1 MSKDIFFWT
10 ALIFVL
16 LSGYLGYKKRK
27 AEAIFTAGIA
37 GGLALAFGLYERIPW
52 IISFLFGFIATVT
65 FEWYR
70 KR

>member
-1 MSKDIFFWT
+1 MNKDSFFWI
-10 ALIFVL
+10 ALIFIF

-27 AEAIFTAGIA
+27 IEAIFTAGIA
-37 GGLALAFGLYERIPW
+37 GGSALAFGLYERIPW
-52 IISFLFGFIATVT
+52 VISFLFGFIATAT